1 MSATQR
7 RLVTPPS
14 QSVEPLL
21 LSAQD
26 AFRLIGLGRDSGYEL
41 IAQGRLRSIRLGRRV
56 LVSRAECEAFVQ
68 RESASGIL

>member
-7 RLVTPPS
+7 RLITPPA

-21 LSAQD
+21 LPAQD
-26 AFRLIGLGRDSGYEL
+26 AFRLIGLGRDRGYEL

-56 LVSRAECEAFVQ
+56 LVPRLECAAFVE
-68 RESASGIL
+68 REASQVRP